1 MRIGLVDVDN
11 TSFPN
16 LALGKI
22 ARHHKAIGDS
32 VEWVDPLFGGGFDKV
47 YMSKVFTFTPDYA
60 RNFICDF
67 ILGKEQIGTQL
78 NLF

>member
-22 ARHHKAIGDS
+22 ARYHKDIGDF
-32 VEWVDPLFGGGFDKV
+32 VEWVDPLFGGG
-47 YMSKVFTFTPDYA
+47 
-60 RNFICDF
+60 
-67 ILGKEQIGTQL
+67 L
-78 NLF
+78 

>member
-32 VEWVDPLFGGGFDKV
+32 VEWVDPEVSV
-47 YMSKVFTFTPDYA
+47 YEFELK
-60 RNFICDF
+60 
-67 ILGKEQIGTQL
+67 K
-78 NLF
+78 